1 MATPE
6 HLTCIFHEQDP
17 IVAPRRSSD
26 DLPIHVKG
34 IIRWYPDAQPQAG
47 YYIPKKYSP
56 SGDFEPLEF
65 INNQWFGLFGHPET
79 STTHLCTRA
88 SAAIPIINKLS
99 IGYWDITDP
108 EHPDFTP
115 GTIETIDVDPP
126 EDTTQPHSP
135 TTVTIQVNP
144 PQNTPAL
151 QTHYNSPTPGLTIAS
166 TSTVTFPTAPSP
178 TTIPPQPTR
187 PTITMSASATG
198 GRSGG
203 GGGGGRGGAPAATA
217 APTPSNGGMRGIQP
231 AIFDGTCALAD
242 DFWAQFRRYKM
253 VNRTHDS
260 MTKAYDRVLTAL
272 TYIRGPMVNDW
283 VNTQENNLVTHTD
296 TTKPNHVCEDDE
308 VLWAEFETVFHDAWT
323 DTSKKQNAYDQLMKL
338 TMAGWDI
345 DTYIATFERL
355 ALAAGWALDAE
366 GTIVRFREGLSKGI
380 HSKALDRDK
389 IPRTMDKWKAAARTE
404 VARAKEKYN
413 AGLTNTQRRN
423 QQTCHYT
430 TTQTQHRAPTQTNPN
445 PNIVPMDVDATT
457 TTNFKKLT
465 PEERTQLAKEGRCF
479 RCRLQGHMAHNCPK
493 NTNNNQA
500 KARETNNT
508 DKPAD
513 TTATPKLTKAQQIR
527 VLEESMAEEEK
538 AEYWDAC
545 DMGQDFWSAGA

>member
-1 MATPE
+1 MPSQIPAHVEHTKALQGLDIRQDCPHRNTEFLDTVATIE
-6 HLTCIFHEQDP
+6 HLTCTFYEEHP
-17 IVAPRRSSD
+17 IITPRRSSD
-26 DLPIHVKG
+26 DLPVHVKG

-56 SGDFEPLEF
+56 SGEFEPLEF
-65 INNQWFGLFGHPET
+65 INNWWFGLFRHPET

-88 SAAIPIINKLS
+88 SAAIPIENRLS

-108 EHPDFTP
+108 EHPDYTHS
-115 GTIETIDVDPP
+115 TIENINVDPP
-126 EDTTQPHSP
+126 SP
-135 TTVTIQVNP
+135 SDPSSTVTIYTAP
-144 PQNTPAL
+144 PENTPAPP
-151 QTHYNSPTPGLTIAS
+151 THYSSLTPGLTIAS
-166 TSTVTFPTAPSP
+166 TSTVTLPTAPSP
-178 TTIPPQPTR
+178 TTTPIQTAPIQPT
-187 PTITMSASATG
+187 TMSASATG

-203 GGGGGRGGAPAATA
+203 GGGGGGGGRGTAPAAA
-217 APTPSNGGMRGIQP
+217 APTPSNGSMRGIP
-231 AIFDGTCALAD
+231 PPIFDGTRAHAD

-253 VNRTHDS
+253 ANRTHDS

-272 TYIRGPMVNDW
+272 TYIWGPMINDW
-283 VNTQENNLVTHTD
+283 VNTQENNLMARTD
-296 TTKPNHVCEDDE
+296 TTRPNHVHEDDE
-308 VLWAEFETVFHDAWT
+308 VLWTKFETAFHDAWT

-366 GTIVRFREGLSKGI
+366 GTIIRFREGLSKGI

-389 IPRTMDKWKAAARTE
+389 IPRTMDEWKAAARTE

-413 AGLTNTQRRN
+413 AGLTNTQCRN
-423 QQTCHYT
+423 QQNRSYNT
-430 TTQTQHRAPTQTNPN
+430 TPYQPRTSTQNNSN

-479 RCRLQGHMAHNCPK
+479 
-493 NTNNNQA
+493 
-500 KARETNNT
+500 
-508 DKPAD
+508 
-513 TTATPKLTKAQQIR
+513 
-527 VLEESMAEEEK
+527 
-538 AEYWDAC
+538 
-545 DMGQDFWSAGA
+545 

>member
-1 MATPE
+1 MARPE
-6 HLTCIFHEQDP
+6 RLTCIFHEQDP
-17 IVAPRRSSD
+17 IVASRRSSD
-26 DLPIHVKG
+26 DLPVHVKG
-34 IIRWYPDAQPQAG
+34 IVRWYPNAQPHAG
-47 YYIPKKYSP
+47 YYVPKKYSP

-88 SAAIPIINKLS
+88 SAAIPIINHLS

-108 EHPDFTP
+108 KHPDFTP
-115 GTIETIDVDPP
+115 GTIETIDIDPP
-126 EDTTQPHSP
+126 SP
-135 TTVTIQVNP
+135 SPSSNNTVAVYMTIP
-144 PQNTPAL
+144 ENTPAPL
-151 QTHYNSPTPGLTIAS
+151 THYSSSTPGLTIAS

-178 TTIPPQPTR
+178 TIIPTQPQPAV
-187 PTITMSASATG
+187 TMSASATG

-203 GGGGGRGGAPAATA
+203 GGGGGGAAPAAA
-217 APTPSNGGMRGIQP
+217 ATPTPSNGGMRGVQP
-231 AIFDGTCALAD
+231 PIFDGTRALAD

-272 TYIRGPMVNDW
+272 TYMWGPMINDW
-283 VNTQENNLVTHTD
+283 VNTQENNLITRTD
-296 TTKPNHVCEDDE
+296 TTKPNHVREDDE
-308 VLWAEFETVFHDAWT
+308 VLWAEFETAFHDAWT

-345 DTYIATFERL
+345 DTYITTFERL

-380 HSKALDRDK
+380 HSKALGRDK
-389 IPRTMDKWKAAARTE
+389 IPRTMDEWKTAARTE

-413 AGLTNTQRRN
+413 TGLTNTQRRN
-423 QQTCHYT
+423 QQNHPYN
-430 TTQTQHRAPTQTNPN
+430 TTQPQQRTPAQSQPN

-479 RCRLQGHMAHNCPK
+479 RCRLQGHVARNCPK
-493 NTNNNQA
+493 NTNNQQT
-500 KARETNNT
+500 KARETTT
-508 DKPAD
+508 DKPTN
-513 TTATPKLTKAQQIR
+513 TTTTPKLTKAQQIHA
-527 VLEESMAEEEK
+527 LEESMAKEER
-538 AEYWDAC
+538 AQYLDAR
-545 DMGQDFWSAGA
+545 DMGEDFWSARA

>member
-6 HLTCIFHEQDP
+6 CLTCIFHKQNP
-17 IVAPRRSSD
+17 IIAPRRSSD

-34 IIRWYPDAQPQAG
+34 IVRWYPDAEPQAG
-47 YYIPKKYSP
+47 YYVPKKYSP

-65 INNQWFGLFGHPET
+65 INNQWFRLFGHPET

-88 SAAIPIINKLS
+88 SAAIPIANRLG

-115 GTIETIDVDPP
+115 GTIESIDIDPP
-126 EDTTQPHSP
+126 TPPHSSSA
-135 TTVTIQVNP
+135 VTIYVTSP
-144 PQNTPAL
+144 ENTPAP
-151 QTHYNSPTPGLTIAS
+151 QTHYSSTTPGLTITS
-166 TSTVTFPTAPSP
+166 TSTVTFPTTPSP
-178 TTIPPQPTR
+178 TTIPTQPQPAV
-187 PTITMSASATG
+187 TMSASATG

-203 GGGGGRGGAPAATA
+203 GGGGGGAAPAAAT

-231 AIFDGTCALAD
+231 PIFDGTRAQAD

-272 TYIRGPMVNDW
+272 TYIRGPMINDW
-283 VNTQENNLVTHTD
+283 VNTQENNLITRTD
-296 TTKPNHVCEDDE
+296 TTKPNHVREDDE
-308 VLWAEFETVFHDAWT
+308 VLWAEFETAFHDAWT
-323 DTSKKQNAYDQLMKL
+323 DTSKKQNAYNQLMKL

-355 ALAAGWALDAE
+355 ALAAGWALDTE

-389 IPRTMDKWKAAARTE
+389 IPRTMDEWKAAARTE

-423 QQTCHYT
+423 QQNRHYN
-430 TTQTQHRAPTQTNPN
+430 TTQSQQRTPAQNQPN
-445 PNIVPMDVDATT
+445 PNIVPMDVDAAT

-465 PEERTQLAKEGRCF
+465 PEEHTQLAKEGRCF
-479 RCRLQGHMAHNCPK
+479 RCRLQGHVAHNCPK
-493 NTNNNQA
+493 NVANNNNQA
-500 KARETNNT
+500 KARETTT
-508 DKPAD
+508 DKPTNS
-513 TTATPKLTKAQQIR
+513 TTTPKLTKAQQI
-527 VLEESMAEEEK
+527 
-538 AEYWDAC
+538 
-545 DMGQDFWSAGA
+545 

>member
-1 MATPE
+1 MATIE
-6 HLTCIFHEQDP
+6 CLTCIFHEQDP

-26 DLPIHVKG
+26 DLPVHVKG
-34 IIRWYPDAQPQAG
+34 IVRWYPDAQPQAG
-47 YYIPKKYSP
+47 YYVPKKYSP

-88 SAAIPIINKLS
+88 SAAIPITNRLG

-108 EHPDFTP
+108 EHPDYNH
-115 GTIETIDVDPP
+115 GTIENIDVDPP
-126 EDTTQPHSP
+126 SPPHPSSAV
-135 TTVTIQVNP
+135 TVYVTP
-144 PQNTPAL
+144 PENTPAP
-151 QTHYNSPTPGLTIAS
+151 QTHYSSPTPGLTIAS

-178 TTIPPQPTR
+178 TNLPIQTAPIQPT
-187 PTITMSASATG
+187 IMSASATG

-203 GGGGGRGGAPAATA
+203 GRGRGGGGTAPAAAT

-231 AIFDGTCALAD
+231 PIFDGTRAHAD

-253 VNRTHDS
+253 VNRTHNS

-272 TYIRGPMVNDW
+272 TYIRGPMINDW
-283 VNTQENNLVTHTD
+283 VNTQENNLIARTD
-296 TTKPNHVCEDDE
+296 TTKPNHVREDDE
-308 VLWAEFETVFHDAWT
+308 VLWAEFETAFHDAWT

-355 ALAAGWALDAE
+355 ALAARWALDAE

-389 IPRTMDKWKAAARTE
+389 IPRTMDEWKAAARTE
-404 VARAKEKYN
+404 VTRAKEKYN

-423 QQTCHYT
+423 QQNRHYNP
-430 TTQTQHRAPTQTNPN
+430 TQFQQRAPTQNNPN
-445 PNIVPMDVDATT
+445 PNIIPMDVDATT
-457 TTNFKKLT
+457 ATTNFKKLT
-465 PEERTQLAKEGRCF
+465 PEERTQLAKEG
-479 RCRLQGHMAHNCPK
+479 
-493 NTNNNQA
+493 
-500 KARETNNT
+500 
-508 DKPAD
+508 
-513 TTATPKLTKAQQIR
+513 
-527 VLEESMAEEEK
+527 
-538 AEYWDAC
+538 
-545 DMGQDFWSAGA
+545 